1 MFFVHEL
8 LSSDFPTYMLLV
20 LLVWPF
26 IRYIQVSFFPF
37 LFLYNSLQAMI
48 RHYFAVWKGLPM
60 FVFGELKELQ
70 WIDNEVD
77 EHNIDALIF
86 FLKSCPSLQKL
97 YINVSL

>member
-1 MFFVHEL
+1 
-8 LSSDFPTYMLLV
+8 
-20 LLVWPF
+20 
-26 IRYIQVSFFPF
+26 
-37 LFLYNSLQAMI
+37 
-48 RHYFAVWKGLPM
+48 M
-60 FVFGELKELQ
+60 FVFSELEELQ